1 MTDNAGP
8 DRVDD
13 LDVLLE
19 DATRRTRRTRSS
31 AARSRS
37 VATRSRCGM
46 ATRATST
53 PKQRDTLVALLK
65 KSFISSDD
73 KDAWRTLMRDPDP
86 IVTNLNNLYFIL
98 VVDERA
104 EVAFA
109 TPARNADNPFKTLVR
124 DAPNN
129 REETLLLIYLRER
142 HRAETASGQP
152 TVYADVAAMLDY
164 VARFRP
170 ASATDMS
177 GDEKTRQQRHRGP
190 RHRGP
195 PDQDRRRG
203 PLPRPPCHRSSPAAA
218 HSQPARRSVPRPQRG
233 RPTRRSTGD
242 GEGNS
247 TEEIGDQLVD
257 EEGRGRMTATRD
269 DAFGRATV
277 ARPAPLRPRTGA
289 RPVGDEQF
297 RPGLDPVEA

>member
-1 MTDNAGP
+1 MTDNAGHG
-8 DRVDD
+8 RVDD

-19 DATRRTRRTRSS
+19 NEADEADEEFSGALALSS
-31 AARSRS
+31 DTFAQWH
-37 VATRSRCGM
+37 GDQGNLD
-46 ATRATST
+46 

-170 ASATDMS
+170 ASATDVS
-177 GDEKTRQQRHRGP
+177 GDEKRVKNAVGGLVTSGLLIKTADADRYRVHRAIEALL
-190 RHRGP
+190 
-195 PDQDRRRG
+195 
-203 PLPRPPCHRSSPAAA
+203 PLPTLSQLVEAFRAHNAAGPI
-218 HSQPARRSVPRPQRG
+218 H
-233 RPTRRSTGD
+233 STGD

-257 EEGRGRMTATRD
+257 EEGE
-269 DAFGRATV
+269 V
-277 ARPAPLRPRTGA
+277 A
-289 RPVGDEQF
+289 
-297 RPGLDPVEA
+297 